1 MALTRSELESVSTPF
16 YDKEIMS
23 QVYDESAFF
32 YKLKKNNSIVTDGGT
47 EIRFPIRYQ
56 ELAQA
61 EAVDPRA
68 QILYQQKATRT
79 SGKLDW
85 KYYKVD
91 TMIQWDE
98 QVQNSG
104 KEQIINLMADKAEE
118 IKDDLYE
125 KFADDLFTTSQATKS
140 FSGLITIVDTGT
152 TYADIAVADAAS
164 WAAAVEDSTTT
175 RLILYGSGSLSYNIN
190 TSTFGR
196 NKPSLIITTRNLKS
210 KAESL
215 LQPQERFV
223 DKDLA
228 DGGFNNVQFLGIP
241 IVGDSHC
248 PTGYM
253 YGLDM
258 DKFELRVHK
267 DFNFKTEPWSDLK
280 QAGFPNAQVKVM
292 FWVGNLVCKMRK
304 SNFRC
309 TALDYTL

>member
-1 MALTRSELESVSTPF
+1 MALSRSELESTSTPF
-16 YDKEIMS
+16 YTKDIMS

-32 YKLKKNNSIVTDGGT
+32 NKLKRNNSIVTDGGT
-47 EIRFPIRYQ
+47 EIRFPIRYK

-61 EAVDPRA
+61 EAVDPRT
-68 QILYQQKATRT
+68 QIVYQQTATRT

-85 KYYKVD
+85 KYYKAD

-104 KEQIINLMADKAEE
+104 KEKVINLLADKAEE
-118 IKDDLYE
+118 LKDDIGE
-125 KFADDLFTTSQATKS
+125 KFADDLFATTQATKS
-140 FSGLITIVDTGT
+140 FSGLITIVDTAT

-164 WAAAVEDSTTT
+164 WAAAVEDTSTT
-175 RLILYGSGSLSYNIN
+175 RLQLYGSGSLSYNIN
-190 TSTFGR
+190 TSIFGK
-196 NKPSLIITTRNLKS
+196 NMPSLIITSRNLKS

-215 LQPQERFV
+215 LQPQERFI
-223 DKDLA
+223 DKDTA
-228 DGGFNNVQFLGIP
+228 DAGFNNIAFLGIP

-248 PTGYM
+248 PAGYM

-258 DKFELRVHK
+258 DKFEMRVHK

-280 QAGFPNAQVKVM
+280 QVGFPNAQVKIM

-304 SNFRC
+304 TSFRC